1 MTEIVHTGLDALVL
15 FRPDQGSL
23 LARTAPAAM
32 GTAPAAPALGPLL
45 TEAVRSGWQGD
56 LWRCCLTQALVE
68 SENPF
73 SLACERREAVRD
85 SLWDIALTDMAVY
98 KALFDLTLPAAFGP
112 VRDFRHDGQNA
123 PRLEA
128 GRRVQVLAEALA
140 KTETA
145 EDMLTV
151 LTRYYE
157 RHGLGMLGLGQ
168 LFRVKEQSGRA
179 ALFPVEGRRAV
190 KLSDLIGYETQKA
203 QLVQNTEAFL
213 AGRHANNVLL
223 YGDAG
228 TGKSTS
234 VQAITNEYAGQGLRL
249 IELYKHQ
256 FGLIPDLLS
265 QIKGRNYR
273 FILLLDDL
281 SFEENEVEYKRLKAV
296 MEGGGE
302 AAPEN
307 VLIYATSNRRHL
319 IRETWSDRS
328 DMQHDGDVHRSDTME
343 EKLSLAGRFG
353 LQIYYPNPTYEEY
366 HAIVRTLA
374 RRTAGLEA
382 LTAEQLRSAASTWQV
397 RHGSRSGRSAQ
408 QFINDLLCHM
418 PELTKESE
426 TTHADPR

>member
-1 MTEIVHTGLDALVL
+1 MEAVNTSLDRLVL
-15 FRPDQGSL
+15 FRPGPDSL
-23 LARTAPAAM
+23 LARM
-32 GTAPAAPALGPLL
+32 APALDRIDLAPSALHDLL
-45 TEAVRSGWQGD
+45 AEAVANGWQGD
-56 LWRCCLTQALVE
+56 LWHCVLTQALVE

-73 SLACERREAVRD
+73 SLACERRKAAQD
-85 SLWDIALTDMAVY
+85 SLWDVALQDMAAYRELFSHRLPRAFDV
-98 KALFDLTLPAAFGP
+98 AL
-112 VRDFRHDGQNA
+112 DFHHENPDA
-123 PRLEA
+123 PRREA
-128 GRRVQVLAEALA
+128 GRRIQALAESLVRAGKPETMLA
-140 KTETA
+140 I
-145 EDMLTV
+145 

-168 LFRVKEQSGRA
+168 LFRVEEASGHAR
-179 ALFPVEGRRAV
+179 LFPVEGRRSV
-190 KLSDLIGYETQKA
+190 KLDDLVGYQGQKE
-203 QLVQNTEAFL
+203 QLIQNTQAFL
-213 AGRHANNVLL
+213 AGHHANNVLL

-234 VQAITNEYAGQGLRL
+234 VQAITNEYAAQGLRL

-256 FGLIPDLLS
+256 FPLIPDLLS

-281 SFEENEVEYKRLKAV
+281 SFEENEVEYKHLKAV

-366 HAIVRTLA
+366 HNIVRTLA
-374 RRTAGLEA
+374 GRTAGLES
-382 LTAEQLRSAASTWQV
+382 LTGEQLRAAASTWQV
-397 RHGSRSGRSAQ
+397 RHGSRSGRTAQ
-408 QFINDLLCHM
+408 QFINDLLCHT
-418 PELTKESE
+418 PQESE
-426 TTHADPR
+426 NRKTC